1 MNILRI
7 DTSNNLV
14 TRVELEIEGES
25 YVLEEKR
32 GKPRDQNV
40 LELISKLLKDQGITL
55 KDISSIE
62 INSGPGS
69 FTGLRVGAAIANAL
83 AFALGIPVNSKK
95 IGEIVT
101 PKYS

>member
-14 TRVELEIEGES
+14 TRVELGIQGKS

-32 GKPRDQNV
+32 EKPGDQNV
-40 LELISKLLKDQGITL
+40 LDLVEKLLKKQNITL
-55 KDISSIE
+55 KDINSIE

-69 FTGLRVGAAIANAL
+69 FTGLRVGASIANAL

-95 IGEIVT
+95 IGEIIT